1 MVCMIA
7 RARAI
12 VRSSGGNKP
21 PEPQQGERQ

>member
-1 MVCMIA
+1 MACVIA

-12 VRSSGGNKP
+12 VRLSGGNKP